1 MISIPVRGGLG
12 TQILSLYAGYALAE
26 ETGKTIG
33 EVVFNSG
40 GYPPE
45 ALANGDI
52 DRVYFDDLLEFA
64 DRPNIISKPGTQK
77 TSAFHEPNLSLLFKH
92 WEKLQEKV
100 WLKLQFV
107 KSARELIHIRQGDR
121 TLVPIDM
128 FDQLVEQKPY
138 AKIISDRTWVYERYN
153 APQSFDVIKDWRAI
167 ISSRNIYAGFSTYVL
182 LSGMLNPTQ
191 DVYFFSRKSSVG
203 PSSFS
208 DWSAIEKYVERFPN
222 FHWI

>member
-26 ETGKTIG
+26 ETGETIG

-64 DRPNIISKPGTQK
+64 NRPNIISKPGTQK

-92 WEKLQEKV
+92 WDKLQEKV

-121 TLVPIDM
+121 TLVPHLEIST
-128 FDQLVEQKPY
+128 LVFLPTFCCLVCSTPHK
-138 AKIISDRTWVYERYN
+138 T
-153 APQSFDVIKDWRAI
+153 FT
-167 ISSRNIYAGFSTYVL
+167 SSLEKVL
-182 LSGMLNPTQ
+182 LDQAVFLTGVRLRSM
-191 DVYFFSRKSSVG
+191 
-203 PSSFS
+203 
-208 DWSAIEKYVERFPN
+208 
-222 FHWI
+222 